1 MSPRQI
7 MVIPISEKA
16 ADYCESVYLYFHQLG
31 YDAELY
37 RGEGQLNK
45 KIRNSQLA
53 QWNYILVAG
62 ENEMANGTVNVRTR
76 EDGREG
82 ELKVDAF
89 AIRLKREMPQESQSH
104 KNFYSRVWKASD
116 FGLEP
121 KNVQGIRSATILP
134 KQPEIAESSPK
145 AAESSPETKADSSE
159 AIGQIE
165 IKL

>member
-16 ADYCESVYLYFHQLG
+16 NDYCESVQLYYHKLG
-31 YDAELY
+31 YECEMY

-45 KIRNSQLA
+45 KIRNAQIA

-62 ENEMANGTVNVRTR
+62 ENEMENGTVNVRTR

-89 AIRLKREMPQESQSH
+89 AARLKGEMPKPSAST
-104 KNFYSRVWKASD
+104 KNFYSKVWNAAD
-116 FGLEP
+116 YGLEP
-121 KNVQGIRSATILP
+121 KDVQGIKYTSIPP
-134 KQPEIAESSPK
+134 KQPEIAGAGASAQNGDFP
-145 AAESSPETKADSSE
+145 E

-165 IKL
+165 SKL